1 MYQARITPEAMR
13 NIGQL
18 PDKVRPAA
26 MATITGAIAENPRRV
41 GKPLAGELTGLWS
54 ARRGDYRIIY
64 TIIGEDRVVM
74 IHRIQPR
81 RHVYRPS

>member
-13 NIGQL
+13 NIGRL
-18 PDKVRPAA
+18 SDKVRHAA

-41 GKPLAGELTGLWS
+41 GKPLAGELEGLWS

-64 TIIGEDRVVM
+64 TIIEEDSVVM
-74 IHRIQPR
+74 IHRIQHR
-81 RHVYRPS
+81 RHVYRPG